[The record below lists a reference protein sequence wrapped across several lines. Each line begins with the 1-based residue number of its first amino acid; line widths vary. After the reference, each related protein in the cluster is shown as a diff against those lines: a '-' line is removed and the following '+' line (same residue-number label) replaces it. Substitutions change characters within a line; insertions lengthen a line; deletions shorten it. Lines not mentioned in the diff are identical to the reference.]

1 VAQLRLVRPTIQHM
15 RPALLDAFAQYRGM
29 TASEALVNFV
39 PIALFLVVLYFIF
52 RRQMKTVKSQ
62 QDDLQ
67 KRQEHMKRVEQLLER
82 IANALERHQ

>member
-1 VAQLRLVRPTIQHM
+1 MRL
-15 RPALLDAFAQYRGM
+15 ALLHTLAQYHGM
-29 TASEALVNFV
+29 TASEALVSFL

-67 KRQEHMKRVEQLLER
+67 KRHEHMKRLEQLLER